1 MTTLLTIAGSQ
12 KAARQSLLLKAVKLF
27 MVALIVTIAFKTTS
41 PSISHHLFHNSGL
54 YSQTY
59 SEICENNSHIPDKDN
74 PDHVKMRCCSL
85 CLTSSSSDELR
96 SLIAIIPRLLQVIS
110 IRVFANEIGGNPE
123 TLIIKFYSIS
133 NIRRPRGPPYSV

>member
-1 MTTLLTIAGSQ
+1 MTTLITIAESQ

-27 MVALIVTIAFKTTS
+27 MAALVVIIAFKTTS
-41 PSISHHLFHNSGL
+41 PSISHHLLHNNGL

-59 SEICENNSHIPDKDN
+59 SEICENNSHIPSKDN

-85 CLTSSSSDELR
+85 CPTSSSSDELR

>member
-1 MTTLLTIAGSQ
+1 MTTLITIAESQ

-27 MVALIVTIAFKTTS
+27 MAALVVIIAFKTTS
-41 PSISHHLFHNSGL
+41 PSISHHLLHNNGL

-59 SEICENNSHIPDKDN
+59 SEICENNSHIPSKDN

-85 CLTSSSSDELR
+85 CSASSGSDELQ

>member
-1 MTTLLTIAGSQ
+1 MTTLITIAESQ

-27 MVALIVTIAFKTTS
+27 MVALVVIIAFKTSSSST
-41 PSISHHLFHNSGL
+41 SHHSFHNNGS
-54 YSQTY
+54 YSQEY
-59 SEICENNSHIPDKDN
+59 SEICENNSHTPSKDN

-85 CLTSSSSDELR
+85 CSASSGSDELQ

-110 IRVFANEIGGNPE
+110 IRVFADEIGGNPD
-123 TLIIKFYSIS
+123 TLIIKSYSIS

>member
-1 MTTLLTIAGSQ
+1 MTTLITIAESQ
-12 KAARQSLLLKAVKLF
+12 KAARQSLLLKAAKLF
-27 MVALIVTIAFKTTS
+27 MVALVVIIAFKTTS
-41 PSISHHLFHNSGL
+41 PSISHHLLHNGGL

-59 SEICENNSHIPDKDN
+59 SEICENNSHIPSKDN

-85 CLTSSSSDELR
+85 CSASSGSDELQ

-110 IRVFANEIGGNPE
+110 IRVFANEIGGNPD
-123 TLIIKFYSIS
+123 TLIIKSYSIS